1 VTGCSAGYRRSSE
14 MRRWCASRSRNVRNA
29 SALPVPVAALAN
41 SPAARV
47 CSFIATVVSALWAA
61 TTAARA

>member
-1 VTGCSAGYRRSSE
+1 